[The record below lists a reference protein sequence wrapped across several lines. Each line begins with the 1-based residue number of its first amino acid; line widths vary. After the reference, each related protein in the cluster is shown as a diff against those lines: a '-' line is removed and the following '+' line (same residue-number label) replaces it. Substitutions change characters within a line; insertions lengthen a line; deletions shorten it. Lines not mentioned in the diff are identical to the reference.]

1 MATTHQDLLSAVSS
15 MAVADSDL
23 LKKLPA
29 ELRLDIYRLVLIS
42 NVKLGRHT
50 HEFQSRGRGE
60 KCPSGCKSCMPARNF
75 MVGALLSVSKYI
87 HDEAADIFYGENTF
101 ELSLSD
107 VTDFSSSA
115 NFCNIKRIFLVHDGA
130 EFRSSEVALEFGRT
144 ADLHAQCTPDKK
156 MALHTVVLTGNNL
169 RQALPFAQAPKY
181 VPAQAK
187 AKVTQVDIGLWS
199 FHAGQPYTIQIEDLA
214 LRKVWATIHKN
225 QVETKPSSGVD
236 MMRDLIRKKAHTEVY
251 RIDLQIAMGSETMVT
266 TLHAIALDAV
276 RGVGFTDARWLAP
289 PHLGVPW
296 PLPLTELLRLNERI
310 VAADGNAVGSARLID
325 VDAECSEDVLAWANE
340 VLLAARINI
349 CR

>member
-1 MATTHQDLLSAVSS
+1 MATTDQDLLSAVSS

-42 NVKLGRHT
+42 DVKLGRHT

-75 MVGALLSVSKYI
+75 MIGSLLSVSQYI
-87 HDEAADIFYGENTF
+87 HDEAADILYGENTF
-101 ELSLSD
+101 ELSLPD
-107 VTDFSSSA
+107 VTNFSSSA
-115 NFCNIKRIFLVHDGA
+115 DFCKIKCVFLVHDGA
-130 EFRSSEVALEFGRT
+130 EFRSSEVALEFGQT
-144 ADLHAQCTPDKK
+144 ADLHAQCTHDKK
-156 MALHTVVLTGNNL
+156 LALHTVVLTGNNL

-187 AKVTQVDIGLWS
+187 AKVTQVDFGLWS
-199 FHAGQPYTIQIEDLA
+199 FHAGQPYTIQIEDLS
-214 LRKVWATIHKN
+214 LRKAWATIQQN
-225 QVETKPSSGVD
+225 QVTTEASSGVH
-236 MMRDLIRKKAHTEVY
+236 MMYK
-251 RIDLQIAMGSETMVT
+251 QIAKMRNTELYTRRLKIALGSNTVVT

-276 RGVGFTDARWLAP
+276 RGVGFTDARWLGP
-289 PHLGVPW
+289 PHLMPPW
-296 PLPLTELLRLNERI
+296 PLHYTEPLRLHERI
-310 VAADGNAVGSARLID
+310 VADGNAAGSQRLID
-325 VDAECSEDVLAWANE
+325 VDAQCSEDVLAWANE